1 MADDTAYS
9 FRRRNSSTEQS
20 SAQANTIPAQ
30 HTLENRPS
38 FSRDTCHQLVL
49 AEEFIRNNICN
60 PVSISDIADAAG
72 INIRALQRLFRKYR
86 GATPIQVLL
95 NGRIAAAHEIICS
108 GKATSVRELAAKL
121 HFSNPGRFSKL
132 YRRTY
137 SVVPSEQI
145 RAHQGKANLRD
156 LPA

>member
-1 MADDTAYS
+1 MADDTSYS
-9 FRRRNSSTEQS
+9 FRHRIPNSDES
-20 SAQANTIPAQ
+20 SAQANTVL
-30 HTLENRPS
+30 HTLKNRPG
-38 FSRDTCHQLVL
+38 FSRDTRQQLAL

-60 PVSISDIADAAG
+60 SVSISDIANATG
-72 INIRALQRLFRKYR
+72 VNIRALQRLFRKYR

-145 RAHQGKANLRD
+145 RAHQGKANSRD

>member
-1 MADDTAYS
+1 MADDTAHS
-9 FRRRNSSTEQS
+9 FGQKVPSVEEPRART
-20 SAQANTIPAQ
+20 NTVQ
-30 HTLENRPS
+30 HTLKNRPGL
-38 FSRDTCHQLVL
+38 SRDTRQQLAL

-60 PVSISDIADAAG
+60 SVSISDIANATG
-72 INIRALQRLFRKYR
+72 VNIRALQRLFRKHR

-145 RAHQGKANLRD
+145 RAHQGKANSRD

>member
-9 FRRRNSSTEQS
+9 FRQRVLSIEES
-20 SAQANTIPAQ
+20 SAPTNPVQ
-30 HTLENRPS
+30 HTLKNRTGS
-38 FSRDTCHQLVL
+38 SRDTQQQLVL
-49 AEEFIRNNICN
+49 AEEFIQNNICN

>member
-1 MADDTAYS
+1 MADDTSYS
-9 FRRRNSSTEQS
+9 FRQQNSQQRRIECAREHCPTY
-20 SAQANTIPAQ
+20 AK
-30 HTLENRPS
+30 NRPG
-38 FSRDTCHQLVL
+38 FSRDTRQQLAL

-60 PVSISDIADAAG
+60 SVSISDIANAAG
-72 INIRALQRLFRKYR
+72 VNIRALQRLFRKYR

-132 YRRTY
+132 YRKTY
-137 SVVPSEQI
+137 SAVPSEQI
-145 RAHQGKANLRD
+145 RAHQGKANSRD